1 MRDVIP
7 LPGRPP
13 EAMKWQEIDKRLRA
27 FFGGR
32 LPSWPYLIAALAMWA
47 FARWIGSIEIMDPLR
62 RVTESFLA
70 DLQVLSPLNVFAAYY
85 YKLTGCAVWYEGSS
99 ITANCDSDV
108 FETMKTYGISGI
120 LILVWPVV
128 VLWETAV
135 TVWDT
140 SGWLGRIIYLLTLPI
155 GIFGAREAVI
165 ATGDN
170 MKRFNG
176 ERIPED
182 WTIFGWSAFVALV
195 PAFASLAAL
204 LLQWL
209 LIVIAWVFGMAL
221 GWIVWLVAVLAGP
234 IAWARAGMSLVKS
247 AQDIEKGHNILS
259 GNGEAGVPTDTKKDG

>member
-1 MRDVIP
+1 MD
-7 LPGRPP
+7 
-13 EAMKWQEIDKRLRA
+13 WQAIDKRIRA

-32 LPSWPYLIAALAMWA
+32 LPSWPYLIAAVAVWA
-47 FARWIGSIEIMDPLR
+47 IARWIGSIEILEPLR

-70 DLQVLSPLNVFAAYY
+70 DLQVLSPLNVFGAYY
-85 YKLTGCAVWYEGSS
+85 YKLTGCAVVYEGSS
-99 ITANCDSDV
+99 ITASCDSDV
-108 FETMKTYGISGI
+108 FQTMKTYGISGW
-120 LILVWPVV
+120 LILAWPGV
-128 VLWETAV
+128 VLWETAA
-135 TVWDT
+135 TVWDN

-155 GIFGAREAVI
+155 GVFAAREAVI

-221 GWIVWLVAVLAGP
+221 GWIVWLIAIIAGP
-234 IAWARAGMSLVKS
+234 LAWVRGAMSIVKS
-247 AQDIEKGHNILS
+247 AQDLEKGHNVLS
-259 GNGEAGVPTDTKKDG
+259 GSGDAGVPTETKKSE